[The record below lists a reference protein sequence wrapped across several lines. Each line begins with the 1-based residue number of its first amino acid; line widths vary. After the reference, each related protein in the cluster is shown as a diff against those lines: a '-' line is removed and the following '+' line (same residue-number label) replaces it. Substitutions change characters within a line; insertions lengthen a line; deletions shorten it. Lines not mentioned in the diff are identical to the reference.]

1 MINTTKSLIIHSL
14 FCVTA
19 SLMAINASAE
29 SGLTGYSCTVQ
40 NHVSSVDVNN
50 GAITTSDAYKGMT
63 FEFSTLTGRIRGEMG
78 SLIFDSRPVYEGDP
92 NARIERFGALT
103 INRYTDDRGTSV
115 NYFYLLGEEKTRPGY
130 GRVAKNTYNDR
141 NFYLFKNGTPFSGT
155 CTPLFGGTW

>member
-78 SLIFDSRPVYEGDP
+78 
-92 NARIERFGALT
+92 
-103 INRYTDDRGTSV
+103 
-115 NYFYLLGEEKTRPGY
+115 
-130 GRVAKNTYNDR
+130 
-141 NFYLFKNGTPFSGT
+141 
-155 CTPLFGGTW
+155 